1 MLYLQFWCV
10 FLNIHSPLCNAKQKK
25 PPHGLAYIQQEQS
38 GKAHTVLLDS
48 WVFWLFGVDFV
59 VGSCLLQLIEES
71 T

>member
-1 MLYLQFWCV
+1 MQ
-10 FLNIHSPLCNAKQKK
+10 NKKK